1 MSSTNS
7 TAERTDPSPASADAQ
22 ARNVKR
28 PGDTIFQSI
37 STTSGALIL
46 AILAAVFFFLL
57 FQGAPAV
64 FTPVDA
70 ASHNDSLRAN
80 AQPAGFWG
88 YVGPLVFG
96 TVWSSVI
103 AMLLALPVGVGVA
116 LFISHFAP
124 RKLAGTL
131 GFIIDML
138 AAVPSVVFG
147 LWGILV
153 FAPLAGPLYAGLS
166 KYLGWIPLFSGDPT
180 PTGKNMMTAGI
191 VLAIMILPIITS
203 LCREIFLQTPR
214 LHEEASL
221 ALGATRWEM
230 IRMAVFPYASSGIF
244 ASCILALG
252 RALGETMA
260 VTMVLSSSAI
270 VSFQLLTSQNPMTI
284 AASIAKTFPEATGR
298 DSSTLI
304 AGGLVLFAITLLV
317 NSLGRWI
324 VARRNK

>member
-1 MSSTNS
+1 MTTTNS
-7 TAERTDPSPASADAQ
+7 SVDQTDTTTSPVTATGGQ
-22 ARNVKR
+22 VKR
-28 PGDTIFQSI
+28 PGDIVFQSI

-57 FQGAPAV
+57 IQGLPAIV
-64 FTPVDA
+64 TPVEPD
-70 ASHNDSLRAN
+70 ASHDQLRAGAN
-80 AQPAGFWG
+80 PPNFFG
-88 YVGPLVFG
+88 YVLPLVFG

-103 AMLLALPVGVGVA
+103 AMVIALPVGIGVA

-124 RKLAGTL
+124 RRLANAL
-131 GFIIDML
+131 GFIIDLL

-153 FAPLAGPLYAGLS
+153 FAPLAAPFYGVLHDIFFWLPF
-166 KYLGWIPLFSGDPT
+166 FSGAPT

-203 LCREIFLQTPR
+203 LTREIFLQTPR

-230 IRMAVFPYASSGIF
+230 VQQAVFPYARSGIF
-244 ASCILALG
+244 ASAVLALG

-260 VTMVLSSSAI
+260 VTMVLSSNAVITFEVLS
-270 VSFQLLTSQNPMTI
+270 SENPMTI
-284 AASIAKTFPEATGR
+284 AASIAKNFPDAYGT

-317 NSLGRWI
+317 NSVGRWI
-324 VARRNK
+324 VARRSN

>member
-1 MSSTNS
+1 MTSTE
-7 TAERTDPSPASADAQ
+7 TAPAPAPSRPAAV
-22 ARNVKR
+22 RR
-28 PGDTIFQSI
+28 PGDTIFQTI

-57 FQGAPAV
+57 VQGAPSV
-64 FTPVDA
+64 ITPTNEG
-70 ASHNDSLRAN
+70 ASDDQLRNN
-80 AQPAGFWG
+80 ATPPNFWG

-103 AMLLALPVGVGVA
+103 AMLIAVPVGISVA
-116 LFISHFAP
+116 LFISHFSS
-124 RKLAGTL
+124 RKLAGAL
-131 GFIIDML
+131 GFVIDML

-153 FAPLAGPLYAGLS
+153 FAPIAGPFYSWLNT
-166 KYLGWIPLFSGDPT
+166 YLGWIPLFGGQVT
-180 PTGKNMMTAGI
+180 PTGKNMLTAGI

-203 LCREIFLQTPR
+203 LSREIFLQTPR

-230 IRMAVFPYASSGIF
+230 VRLAVFPYARSGIF
-244 ASCILALG
+244 ASAILALG

-270 VSFQLLTSQNPMTI
+270 VSFELLTSQNPMTI
-284 AASIAKTFPEATGR
+284 AASIAKNFPEAHGT

-304 AGGLVLFAITLLV
+304 AGGLVLFAITLAV
-317 NSLGRWI
+317 NSIGRWI
-324 VARRNK
+324 VARGNR